1 MDSQSASAKVL
12 VAGSVNGSLP
22 DFFAKVA
29 KLDTKYGPFS
39 FLLVT
44 GNLFS
49 SSADDNEDVEP
60 LLKNEITVPIMTY
73 AIVGDRPLP
82 PRVDERASLR
92 SGEICNNLVILRGQG
107 ILQTSEGVKIAYI
120 GGKYISQQQ
129 QIEANAEF
137 VIQAEE
143 TQDGVAEET
152 TDKPAPDANNAE
164 NTDVVVDDQAKDL
177 GAAAFNTEAM
187 TDLITQ
193 VASEN
198 EKAFQKTQSQ
208 PSIDILLT
216 YDWPFGVLCKDQ
228 LGEKVMRAPSASN
241 KISYLNAAIMPRY
254 HFAASEGQFYE
265 RLPWKY
271 NDNIKIGRGQ
281 AETEAHF
288 TRFIG
293 LGSVN
298 NSEHGKQR
306 WFYAMNVNPLQAS
319 SQGKVTPNAVP
330 DSCTPNPLYQFAKL
344 NSVLDSKVLDKA
356 ILGIDAMQNID
367 SRDRSND
374 NSQGRG
380 QPPPVNYVCKIC
392 KQPGHWIQDCPS
404 KEESK
409 RQRTDNLPP
418 AKYVCKKCNQS
429 GHWVSE
435 CPDAAANAA
444 AATAKI
450 LSNCWFCLSNP
461 DVDQNLMVAIG
472 DEAYMTISKGALV
485 VGGDKDVSG
494 FEGHVSPIP
503 GGGHVLIV
511 PITHMDSLRRA
522 RNSDSDSD
530 KSLCAEIGRWVGSVA
545 GMFAGYGCIPLVF
558 ETCRFFP
565 HVHTTLQIVPIPM
578 AKAATFRDT
587 LNKLCEEDGLEVCEG
602 HPEGHI
608 DGYFAFNDITS
619 MDGKELFIRIPKRGK
634 SFNL

>member
-1 MDSQSASAKVL
+1 
-12 VAGSVNGSLP
+12 
-22 DFFAKVA
+22 
-29 KLDTKYGPFS
+29 
-39 FLLVT
+39 
-44 GNLFS
+44 
-49 SSADDNEDVEP
+49 
-60 LLKNEITVPIMTY
+60 MTY
-73 AIVGDRPLP
+73 AI
-82 PRVDERASLR
+82 RASLR

-120 GGKYISQQQ
+120 GGNKS
-129 QIEANAEF
+129 ES

-152 TDKPAPDANNAE
+152 ADKPAPDTDNAE
-164 NTDVVVDDQAKDL
+164 TIDIVVDDQVKDL

-187 TDLITQ
+187 ADLITQ

-241 KISYLNAAIMPRY
+241 KISYLNATIMPHY

-265 RLPWKY
+265 RLPWT
-271 NDNIKIGRGQ
+271 
-281 AETEAHF
+281 ETEAHF

-306 WFYAMNVNPLQAS
+306 WFYAMNVKPLQAS

-344 NSVLDSKVLDKA
+344 NSVLDSKVLDKV
-356 ILGIDAMQNID
+356 ISGINAMQNID
-367 SRDRSND
+367 SRDRPND
-374 NSQGRG
+374 NSQGRR

-450 LSNCWFCLSNP
+450 CLI
-461 DVDQNLMVAIG
+461 NLMVAIG
-472 DEAYMTISKGALV
+472 NEAYMTISKGALV
-485 VGGDKDVSG
+485 ISGDKDASG
-494 FEGHVSPIP
+494 FEGHAALFQAVA
-503 GGGHVLIV
+503 
-511 PITHMDSLRRA
+511 TLRRA

-602 HPEGHI
+602 HPESHI

-619 MDGKELFIRIPKRGK
+619 MDGKELFIRIQKRGK
-634 SFNL
+634 AFNLQFGRRLAARILEIPEREDWRKCVVSEEAEASERDKFIAAFAAFDFTRETEPAAATN